1 MEGDAESHTA
11 QEGSHAKEEEANRA
25 AARTRDF
32 ILGQGIEDGVWFGCV
47 KEDRRVSRAPSLWMC
62 T

>member
-1 MEGDAESHTA
+1 MGGDAESHTA
-11 QEGSHAKEEEANRA
+11 QEGSHAKEEKANRA

-32 ILGQGIEDGVWFGCV
+32 ILDYGTEDGVWCWCV
-47 KEDRRVSRAPSLWMC
+47 KEDRIVSRALALWMC